1 MTDFPQPNRGRGRV
15 FVEILG
21 VVFAV
26 LIALA
31 VDEMWESRENDE
43 LGREADARVL
53 AEIDANR
60 EEVRTA
66 SEANTAL
73 LERVQRS
80 LGESPDSAGLD
91 VDYSLSLLSRAAWD
105 AAGLT
110 GAIRFMDFDRV
121 SNFSRLYDL
130 QALYQERQR
139 GMVEVVAGVVTLSSE
154 DFDGATPEEVSRLVA
169 RRIFGPLAIAGALE
183 TNLLAMYDS
192 VLVELGTEER

>member
-1 MTDFPQPNRGRGRV
+1 VTDSSPPVRRRGRV
-15 FVEILG
+15 FIEILG

-31 VDEMWESRENDE
+31 VDEMWESRENRE
-43 LGREADARVL
+43 LGAEADARVM
-53 AEIDANR
+53 AEIEANR
-60 EEVRTA
+60 DEVRSS

-73 LERVQRS
+73 LEAVQRT
-80 LGESPDSAGLD
+80 LGPSPDSTGLD
-91 VDYSLSLLSRAAWD
+91 VQYSLSLLSRAAWD

-121 SNFSRLYDL
+121 SSFSRLYDL
-130 QALYQERQR
+130 QGLYQERQR
-139 GMVEVVAGVVTLSSE
+139 GMVNVVAEVVTLSSE
-154 DFDGATPEEVSRLVA
+154 DFGGASTEEVSRIVA

-192 VLVELGTEER
+192 VLVELGPEAP

>member
-1 MTDFPQPNRGRGRV
+1 MTDAPQPARRRGRV

-31 VDEMWESRENDE
+31 VDEMWQSRENEE
-43 LGREADARVL
+43 LGRDADARVL
-53 AEIDANR
+53 AEIEANR
-60 EEVRTA
+60 EEVRSS

-73 LERVQRS
+73 LEAVQRS
-80 LGESPDSAGLD
+80 LGQSPDSAGLD

-121 SNFSRLYDL
+121 SSFSRLYDL

-139 GMVEVVAGVVTLSSE
+139 GMVDVVAGVVTLSSE
-154 DFDGATPEEVSRLVA
+154 DFGEASLEEVNRIVA
-169 RRIFGPLAIAGALE
+169 RRIFGPLAIAASLE

-192 VLVELGTEER
+192 VLVELGPEER